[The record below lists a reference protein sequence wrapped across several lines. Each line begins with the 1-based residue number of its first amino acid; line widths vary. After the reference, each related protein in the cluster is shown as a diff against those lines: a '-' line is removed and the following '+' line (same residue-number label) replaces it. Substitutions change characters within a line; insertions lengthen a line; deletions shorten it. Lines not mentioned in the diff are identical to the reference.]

1 VAATLKTFKI
11 LAYGAPDDVGA
22 KTLRFVRLYTPL
34 STWSHFR
41 QLRQLKVP
49 QNAII
54 PPDDH
59 TADPSLTMPV
69 SIKTLGIIFS
79 SLDPRLVKF
88 FHNLRNSRHHL
99 SQLRVVEVFSARL
112 WREYDNQDF
121 DAFMRDTA
129 DVRRSLQLAGL
140 QALVWED
147 ESVSF

>member
-1 VAATLKTFKI
+1 
-11 LAYGAPDDVGA
+11 
-22 KTLRFVRLYTPL
+22 
-34 STWSHFR
+34 
-41 QLRQLKVP
+41 
-49 QNAII
+49 
-54 PPDDH
+54 
-59 TADPSLTMPV
+59 MPV

-112 WREYDNQDF
+112 WREYDNEDF

-129 DVRRSLQLAGL
+129 DIRRSLQLAGV

-147 ESVSF
+147 ESVNF